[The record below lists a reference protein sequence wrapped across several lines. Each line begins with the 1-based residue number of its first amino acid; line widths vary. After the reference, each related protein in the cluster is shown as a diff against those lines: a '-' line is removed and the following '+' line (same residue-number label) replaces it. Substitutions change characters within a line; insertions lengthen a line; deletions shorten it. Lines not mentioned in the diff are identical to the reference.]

1 MRFEGYPRNDGEVG
15 VRNHVLFLSTVVC
28 SNGIVHQI
36 GCEFPDVVA
45 LEHTKG
51 CIELAD
57 DREITRKM
65 LIGLAINPNV
75 GAVIFV
81 GLGCEATTAE
91 YLFRELE
98 GKKPIAHITIQK
110 EGGTSKSLAK
120 CRRLAREFLEKTR
133 RQKREPFTVDKLV
146 IATKCGGTDWTSGII
161 SNPSVG
167 FISDRIVQ
175 GGGTS
180 LLGETVGWFG
190 AERLLMKRARTD
202 QIRLDILKIL
212 HNRYAEAERRGRR
225 IEDANPSPGNRAG
238 GISTL
243 VEKALGNIRKG
254 GTSVIEGVL
263 GIAEH
268 PPHSGFWLMDNP
280 GIDPASVAGMAAA
293 GAQIILF
300 TTGRGT
306 PTGSPICPVIKI
318 CASPEVAKVMAEN
331 IDIDLSDIVIQGT
344 SLVNGANRIEMFIE
358 QVASGRLTQS
368 ELLGHREFV
377 MPEIRTL

>member
-1 MRFEGYPRNDGEVG
+1 MRLEGYPRNDGKVG
-15 VRNHVLFLSTVVC
+15 IRNHVLFLSTVVC

-65 LIGLAINPNV
+65 LIGLANNPNV
-75 GAVIFV
+75 GVVMFV
-81 GLGCEATTAE
+81 GLGCEETTGE
-91 YLFRELE
+91 YLSRELE
-98 GKKPIAHITIQK
+98 GKKPVGHISIQK
-110 EGGTSKSLAK
+110 EGGTSKSLEK
-120 CRRLAREFLEKTR
+120 CRRLAREFLEKTH
-133 RQKREPFTVDKLV
+133 RQKREPFAVDKLF

-167 FISDRIVQ
+167 IISDRIVQ
-175 GGGTS
+175 AGGIS

-190 AERLLMKRARTD
+190 AEKILMRRARTD
-202 QIRLDILKIL
+202 QVRLDILKIL
-212 HNRYAEAERRGRR
+212 HKRYTEAERRGGR
-225 IEDANPSPGNRAG
+225 IEDANPSPGNIAG
-238 GISTL
+238 GITTL

-254 GTSVIEGVL
+254 GESVIEGVL

-268 PPHSGFWLMDNP
+268 PPHPGFWLMDNP

-300 TTGRGT
+300 TTGRVT

-318 CASPEVAKVMAEN
+318 CATPGIVKMMAEN

-344 SLVNGANRIEMFIE
+344 PLINAADRIEMFIE

-377 MPEIRTL
+377 MPQMEML